1 MEVGTNLPAGERK
14 TFKQP
19 CHAPPSAPSAK
30 QSKML
35 LALEKEKNSAPKLVG
50 ITPTRA
56 SRPSYKSGHLIPTAT
71 SVPEAAFGSSPAPR
85 LGCSERQLSSAADP
99 SRHRH
104 STRGQ
109 WSTPVSIL
117 LMFRPVFFPFLL
129 PAAFP
134 LRFLHKVSIIE
145 CLRQLHTSHWV
156 GSCVDSRSS
165 QPPSGKRRLSSIY
178 RGSNVGKERCL
189 FGPRLCR

>member
-1 MEVGTNLPAGERK
+1 
-14 TFKQP
+14 
-19 CHAPPSAPSAK
+19 
-30 QSKML
+30 ML

-71 SVPEAAFGSSPAPR
+71 SVPAAAFRSSPAPR

-99 SRHRH
+99 SHHRH

-109 WSTPVSIL
+109 WSTPVSVL

-145 CLRQLHTSHWV
+145 RLRPLGWELC
-156 GSCVDSRSS
+156 G
-165 QPPSGKRRLSSIY
+165 LSVITTTLRKEEIVLNLQRKQRGQGEVPIWTKAVQVISIE
-178 RGSNVGKERCL
+178 RGAPHFSKPAPLPTN
-189 FGPRLCR
+189 F